1 MSSQGSSWLC
11 PRHVAWR
18 SWNEGPL
25 PIKLP
30 GWYWDLW
37 GWAGLDSARWQ
48 LVVLEAFVCVEPS
61 KSWWWYML
69 ARKHPQGN
77 TEPSPPEEVQ
87 GNLLEAHICRVSEI
101 LPYQSDRTKQDRLSP
116 LCCCCCLMVTPGVVC
131 RCPRP
136 GTRAPMH
143 CCVIK

>member
-1 MSSQGSSWLC
+1 M
-11 PRHVAWR
+11 AWR

-69 ARKHPQGN
+69 ASKHPQGN

-87 GNLLEAHICRVSEI
+87 GNLLEAHICRVSETVRSVLLLPHDNTWSGVSVSKTRHTGPYALLCNQVKEPVI
-101 LPYQSDRTKQDRLSP
+101 LLKERESVPNLK
-116 LCCCCCLMVTPGVVC
+116 
-131 RCPRP
+131 
-136 GTRAPMH
+136 
-143 CCVIK
+143 